1 MAALAVA
8 SASSGAGRVGIAV
21 GEHARS
27 SMRGLAAELG
37 ALHDQHPQP
46 ILVEGTRQHSPMM
59 PPPTMTVSQD
69 FTADIVKRGGALATC
84 PRHTELLAAGDG
96 SLGNAA
102 GGGRCRI
109 LHHFGEHDE
118 PIGRG
123 SDVVRGIAGDQG
135 QAAVGTWAEHRKVF
149 RLHHLLAGD
158 PVGVDIAV
166 ATHLDAVA
174 L

>member
-37 ALHDQHPQP
+37 ALHDQHAQP

-96 SLGNAA
+96 SRAA
-102 GGGRCRI
+102 GDALCCPTARAARPTGMPRMNI
-109 LHHFGEHDE
+109 SWSALNFFALPFGS
-118 PIGRG
+118 PNP
-123 SDVVRGIAGDQG
+123 S
-135 QAAVGTWAEHRKVF
+135 
-149 RLHHLLAGD
+149 
-158 PVGVDIAV
+158 
-166 ATHLDAVA
+166 
-174 L
+174 